1 MSINELGQIHTT
13 IIEMIID
20 GGEVDNQ
27 AVFERMS
34 DMMTL
39 LGETIQESDFLKE
52 MEKLIEIKIIEKV
65 CSSPDKYKITDQ
77 GKEAFFGGLE

>member
-1 MSINELGQIHTT
+1 MSINELGHFHMT

-20 GGEVDNQ
+20 GGEGDNQ

-39 LGETIQESDFLKE
+39 LGETMQESDFLKE
-52 MEKLIEIKIIEKV
+52 MEKLLEMNVIEKV
-65 CSSPDKYKITDQ
+65 SSSPDKYKITDQ

>member
-1 MSINELGQIHTT
+1 MSINELGHIHMT

-39 LGETIQESDFLKE
+39 LGETIQESDFLRE
-52 MEKLIEIKIIEKV
+52 MEKLIEINVIKKV
-65 CSSPDKYKITDQ
+65 SSSPAKYEITDQ